1 MTLKNASTFAL
12 GLIVL
17 CALFGETQEG
27 ESSTRDS
34 AVLSDD
40 VAADIAKRL
49 ALVVTDPEA
58 TVGLGTDRYVLRA
71 AAITRDL
78 LVVTVSYS
86 GGCADHV
93 FALDASGAFLE
104 SDPVQLEVALAHNAN
119 GDPCKAW
126 LTQDYLFPLAPL
138 KTRYQEEYQQDS
150 GAIVLRL
157 AGAPSDLVYE
167 FAHDETTAV
176 KYVSWG
182 QIKDH
187 LSR

>member
-1 MTLKNASTFAL
+1 MEDSKCRTWSYSLSTAL
-12 GLIVL
+12 
-17 CALFGETQEG
+17 
-27 ESSTRDS
+27 ESRSCLTS
-34 AVLSDD
+34 L
-40 VAADIAKRL
+40 
-49 ALVVTDPEA
+49 
-58 TVGLGTDRYVLRA
+58 
-71 AAITRDL
+71 
-78 LVVTVSYS
+78 TVSRRLNPHL
-86 GGCADHV
+86 GGCA
-93 FALDASGAFLE
+93 AKKQIRIS
-104 SDPVQLEVALAHNAN
+104 N